1 MSQPLVR
8 LRSIERRFGLIQALS
23 GADLDLY
30 PGEVHGVLGANGA
43 GKSTLLNVLGG
54 LVSPDSGGIEVGGAL
69 VKLRSPRD
77 AWSLGIGLVHQ
88 HFTLVPALSVRDN
101 LRLGLRGRSF
111 SEAGAAVE
119 ATMARTGLRVPL
131 ETNVSELGVGDRQRT
146 EILKALLRDPQVL
159 VLDEPTA
166 VLTPEEADGLF
177 ALLRDLAREGRAVA
191 LVAHKLDEVLAVSDR
206 LTVLRTGRT
215 VMTAPRSQVS
225 VRQLV
230 AKMLGDGVAD
240 EVAIGEQAG
249 PSSDAV
255 VAGNAQVSG
264 SASVTSLSTASGGTV
279 VASLVAVHADSLK
292 GVQLEV
298 RAGEVRGIAGVEGN
312 GQHDLALVL
321 SGRKSPSLG
330 RADIPKEV
338 AFIPQ
343 DRHAEG
349 LVADFDL
356 TENVA
361 LALSRMEEF
370 GPSVMMPWAVLRDEA
385 ERIRARFEVVAP
397 STETR
402 ARFLSGGN
410 QQRVIIGRELALNAP
425 MLVAENPTRGLDVA
439 AAAYVHGELLK
450 LAAEGVAIVLI
461 STDLDEVL
469 GLADSVS
476 VMTKGRIVEVSEA
489 QKTREG
495 VGALMLGGGKVSK

>member
-1 MSQPLVR
+1 MSQHFVR
-8 LRSIERRFGLIQALS
+8 LQGIKRRFGLIQALS

-30 PGEVHGVLGANGA
+30 CGEVHGVLGANGA
-43 GKSTLLNVLGG
+43 GKSTLFNVLGG
-54 LVSPDSGGIEVGGAL
+54 LVSPDSGGIEIEGSS

-77 AWSLGIGLVHQ
+77 AWARGIGLVHQ

-101 LRLGLRGRSF
+101 LRLGVRGHSLT
-111 SEAGAAVE
+111 AAVAAAE
-119 ATMARTGLRVPL
+119 AKMERNGLRVPL
-131 ETNVSELGVGDRQRT
+131 EANVSELGVGDRQRT

-159 VLDEPTA
+159 ILDEPTA

-177 ALLRDLAREGRAVA
+177 SLLKDLAREGHAVA

-206 LTVLRTGRT
+206 LTVLRAGRS

-225 VRQLV
+225 VRELV
-230 AKMLGDGVAD
+230 AEMIGDGIAD
-240 EVAIGEQAG
+240 EAAMGGQAR
-249 PSSDAV
+249 PSSDSVAV
-255 VAGNAQVSG
+255 GTVHVPGGA
-264 SASVTSLSTASGGTV
+264 SAASPSTARGGMV
-279 VASLVAVHADSLK
+279 VASLVGVYADRLK
-292 GVQLEV
+292 DVKLDV
-298 RAGEVRGIAGVEGN
+298 RAGEIRGIAGVEGN
-312 GQHDLALVL
+312 GQHDLALIL

-330 RADIPKEV
+330 LANIPKEV

-361 LALSRMEEF
+361 LALSRMAEF
-370 GPSVMMPWAVLRDEA
+370 GSRVMMPWGVLRGEA
-385 ERIRARFEVVAP
+385 ERIRAKFEVVAP
-397 STETR
+397 SIETR

-410 QQRVIIGRELALNAP
+410 QQRVIIGRELALKAP

-439 AAAYVHGELLK
+439 ATSYVQGELLK
-450 LAAEGVAIVLI
+450 LASEGVAIVLI
-461 STDLDEVL
+461 STDLNEVL
-469 GLADSVS
+469 RLSDSVS
-476 VMTKGRIVEVSEA
+476 VMTKGRMVEVSGA

-495 VGALMLGGGKVSK
+495 VGALMLGGGEASN

>member
-1 MSQPLVR
+1 
-8 LRSIERRFGLIQALS
+8 
-23 GADLDLY
+23 
-30 PGEVHGVLGANGA
+30 
-43 GKSTLLNVLGG
+43 
-54 LVSPDSGGIEVGGAL
+54 
-69 VKLRSPRD
+69 
-77 AWSLGIGLVHQ
+77 
-88 HFTLVPALSVRDN
+88 
-101 LRLGLRGRSF
+101 
-111 SEAGAAVE
+111 
-119 ATMARTGLRVPL
+119 
-131 ETNVSELGVGDRQRT
+131 
-146 EILKALLRDPQVL
+146 
-159 VLDEPTA
+159 
-166 VLTPEEADGLF
+166 
-177 ALLRDLAREGRAVA
+177 
-191 LVAHKLDEVLAVSDR
+191 
-206 LTVLRTGRT
+206 
-215 VMTAPRSQVS
+215 
-225 VRQLV
+225 
-230 AKMLGDGVAD
+230 
-240 EVAIGEQAG
+240 
-249 PSSDAV
+249 
-255 VAGNAQVSG
+255 
-264 SASVTSLSTASGGTV
+264 
-279 VASLVAVHADSLK
+279 
-292 GVQLEV
+292 
-298 RAGEVRGIAGVEGN
+298 
-312 GQHDLALVL
+312 
-321 SGRKSPSLG
+321 LG

-370 GPSVMMPWAVLRDEA
+370 GPSVMMPWGVLRDEA

-495 VGALMLGGGKVSK
+495 VGALMLGGGEVSK

>member
-1 MSQPLVR
+1 MSQPFVR
-8 LRSIERRFGLIQALS
+8 LQGIKRRFGLIQALS

-30 PGEVHGVLGANGA
+30 CGEVHGVLGANGA
-43 GKSTLLNVLGG
+43 GKSTLFNVLGG
-54 LVSPDSGGIEVGGAL
+54 LVSPDSGGIEIEGSS

-77 AWSLGIGLVHQ
+77 AWARGIGLVHQ

-101 LRLGLRGRSF
+101 LRLGVRGHSLT
-111 SEAGAAVE
+111 AAVAAAE
-119 ATMARTGLRVPL
+119 AKMERTGLRVPL
-131 ETNVSELGVGDRQRT
+131 EANVSELGVGDRQRT

-159 VLDEPTA
+159 ILDEPTA

-177 ALLRDLAREGRAVA
+177 SLLKDLAREGHAVA

-206 LTVLRTGRT
+206 LTVLRAGRS

-225 VRQLV
+225 VRELV
-230 AKMLGDGVAD
+230 AEMIGDGIAD
-240 EVAIGEQAG
+240 EAAMGGQAR
-249 PSSDAV
+249 PSSDSVAV
-255 VAGNAQVSG
+255 GTVHVPGGA
-264 SASVTSLSTASGGTV
+264 SAASSSTARGGMV
-279 VASLVAVHADSLK
+279 VASLVGVYADRLK
-292 GVQLEV
+292 DVKLDV
-298 RAGEVRGIAGVEGN
+298 RAGEIRGIAGVEGN
-312 GQHDLALVL
+312 GQHDLALIL

-330 RADIPKEV
+330 LANIPKEV

-361 LALSRMEEF
+361 LALSRMAEF
-370 GPSVMMPWAVLRDEA
+370 GSRVMMPWGVLRGEA
-385 ERIRARFEVVAP
+385 ERIRAKFEVVAP
-397 STETR
+397 SIETR

-410 QQRVIIGRELALNAP
+410 QQRVIIGRELALKAP

-439 AAAYVHGELLK
+439 ATSYVQGELLK
-450 LAAEGVAIVLI
+450 LASEGVAIVLI
-461 STDLDEVL
+461 STDLNEVL
-469 GLADSVS
+469 RLADSVS
-476 VMTKGRIVEVSEA
+476 VMTKGRMVEVSGA

-495 VGALMLGGGKVSK
+495 VGALMLGGGEASN

>member
-8 LRSIERRFGLIQALS
+8 LRGIERRFGSTRALS

-30 PGEVHGVLGANGA
+30 SGEVHGVLGGNGA

-54 LVSPDSGGIEVGGAL
+54 LLSPDSGGIEISGAS
-69 VKLRSPRD
+69 VKLNSPRD
-77 AWSLGIGLVHQ
+77 AWSFGIGLVHQ
-88 HFTLVPALSVRDN
+88 HFTLVPALSVREN
-101 LRLGLRGRSF
+101 LQLGLRGRSVH
-111 SEAGAAVE
+111 EAVMAVE
-119 ATMARTGLRVPL
+119 AEMERTGLRVPL
-131 ETNVSELGVGDRQRT
+131 EANVSDLGVGDRQRT
-146 EILKALLRDPQVL
+146 EILKALIRDPQVL

-166 VLTPEEADGLF
+166 VLTPEEVDGLF
-177 ALLRDLAREGRAVA
+177 ALLRDLACEGRAVA

-206 LTVLRTGRT
+206 LTVLRAGQT

-230 AKMLGDGVAD
+230 VEMVGDGVAD
-240 EVAIGEQAG
+240 EIAMGVR
-249 PSSDAV
+249 AV
-255 VAGNAQVSG
+255 PLSRAAVSGNRQVSG
-264 SASVTSLSTASGGTV
+264 GAV
-279 VASLVAVHADSLK
+279 VASLVGVHADGLK
-292 GVQLEV
+292 DVKLEV
-298 RAGEVRGIAGVEGN
+298 RAGEVQGIAGVEGN
-312 GQHDLALVL
+312 GQHELALVL

-343 DRHAEG
+343 DRNVEG

-370 GPSVMMPWAVLRDEA
+370 RFSALMPWGVLRDEA
-385 ERIRARFEVVAP
+385 ERIRSRFEVTAP

-439 AAAYVHGELLK
+439 AASYVHRELVQ
-450 LAAEGVAIVLI
+450 LASEGVAIVLI

-476 VMTKGRIVEVSEA
+476 VMTKGRIVEVPEA
-489 QKTREG
+489 QKSREG
-495 VGALMLGGGKVSK
+495 VGSLMLGAEDVSS

>member
-1 MSQPLVR
+1 MSQPFVR
-8 LRSIERRFGLIQALS
+8 LQGIKRRFGLIQALS

-30 PGEVHGVLGANGA
+30 CGEVHGVLGANGA
-43 GKSTLLNVLGG
+43 GKSTLFNVLGG
-54 LVSPDSGGIEVGGAL
+54 LVSPDSGGIEIEGSS

-77 AWSLGIGLVHQ
+77 AWARGIGLVHQ

-101 LRLGLRGRSF
+101 LRLGVRGHSLT
-111 SEAGAAVE
+111 AAVAAAE
-119 ATMARTGLRVPL
+119 AKMERTGLRVPL
-131 ETNVSELGVGDRQRT
+131 EANVSELGVGDRQRT

-159 VLDEPTA
+159 ILDEPTA

-177 ALLRDLAREGRAVA
+177 SLLKDLAREGHAVA

-206 LTVLRTGRT
+206 LTVLRAGRS

-225 VRQLV
+225 VRELV
-230 AKMLGDGVAD
+230 AEMIGDGITD
-240 EVAIGEQAG
+240 EAAMGGQAR
-249 PSSDAV
+249 PSSDSVAV
-255 VAGNAQVSG
+255 GTVHVPGGA
-264 SASVTSLSTASGGTV
+264 SAASPSTARGGMV
-279 VASLVAVHADSLK
+279 VASLVGVYADRLK
-292 GVQLEV
+292 DVKLDV
-298 RAGEVRGIAGVEGN
+298 RAGEIRGIAGVEGN
-312 GQHDLALVL
+312 GQHDLALIL

-330 RADIPKEV
+330 LANIPKEV

-361 LALSRMEEF
+361 LALSRMAEF
-370 GPSVMMPWAVLRDEA
+370 GSRVMMPWGVLRGEA
-385 ERIRARFEVVAP
+385 ERIRAKFEVVAP
-397 STETR
+397 SIETR

-410 QQRVIIGRELALNAP
+410 QQRVIIGRELALKAP

-439 AAAYVHGELLK
+439 ATSYVQGELLK
-450 LAAEGVAIVLI
+450 LASEGVAIVLI
-461 STDLDEVL
+461 STDLNEVL
-469 GLADSVS
+469 RLSDSVS
-476 VMTKGRIVEVSEA
+476 VMTKGRMVEVSGA

-495 VGALMLGGGKVSK
+495 VGALMLGGGEASN

>member
-1 MSQPLVR
+1 VNQPFVR

-23 GADLDLY
+23 GADLELY

-43 GKSTLLNVLGG
+43 GKSTLFNVLGG
-54 LVSPDSGGIEVGGAL
+54 LVFPDSGGIEVEGVS

-77 AWSLGIGLVHQ
+77 AWARGIGLVHQ
-88 HFTLVPALSVRDN
+88 HFTLVPALSVREN
-101 LRLGLRGRSF
+101 LRLGLRGHSL
-111 SEAGAAVE
+111 SAAVAAVE
-119 ATMARTGLRVPL
+119 AKMEMTGLRVPL
-131 ETNVSELGVGDRQRT
+131 EANVSELGVGDRQRT

-166 VLTPEEADGLF
+166 VLTPEEADGLL
-177 ALLRDLAREGRAVA
+177 ALLKDLAREGRTVA

-206 LTVLRTGRT
+206 LTVLRAGRT

-230 AKMLGDGVAD
+230 AEMVGDRVAD
-240 EVAIGEQAG
+240 EAAMGELAG

-255 VAGNAQVSG
+255 VAGTVRVSSG
-264 SASVTSLSTASGGTV
+264 TSAASPSTEHGETV
-279 VASLVAVHADSLK
+279 VASLVGVHGDRLK
-292 GVQLEV
+292 DVKLEI
-298 RAGEVRGIAGVEGN
+298 RAGEIRGIAGVEGN
-312 GQHDLALVL
+312 GQHELALIL

-356 TENVA
+356 TENMA

-370 GPSVMMPWAVLRDEA
+370 GPSVLMPWGELRDEA
-385 ERIRARFEVVAP
+385 ERIRARFKVVAP
-397 STETR
+397 SIETR
-402 ARFLSGGN
+402 AELLSGGN

-439 AAAYVHGELLK
+439 ATSYVQGELLK
-450 LAAEGVAIVLI
+450 LASEGVAIVLV

-469 GLADSVS
+469 RLAGRVS
-476 VMTKGRIVEVSEA
+476 VMTKGRVVEVSEA

-495 VGALMLGGGKVSK
+495 VGALMLGGGEASH